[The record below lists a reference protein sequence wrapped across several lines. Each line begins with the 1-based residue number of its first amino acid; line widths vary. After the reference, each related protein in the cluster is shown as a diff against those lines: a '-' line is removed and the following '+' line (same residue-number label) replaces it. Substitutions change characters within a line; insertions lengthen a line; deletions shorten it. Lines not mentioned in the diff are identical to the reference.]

1 MHRVR
6 IVAVASWTL
15 ITTGLKLNRYFI
27 EGNIRCQHGIFKGL
41 LSMHLERKLALMNQ
55 PWLLPLFVTG
65 PILSLLILA
74 KRN

>member
-55 PWLLPLFVTG
+55 PPCQVE
-65 PILSLLILA
+65 
-74 KRN
+74 RC